1 MGLLALRGVQN
12 IVNQEAPTELV
23 TARLSADTPEAA
35 SGRVLAALGGE
46 PLHDRRRSSRAHI
59 GGGEDQLEKM
69 VPRANAGNDVKPP
82 RRPRRY

>member
-1 MGLLALRGVQN
+1 VHYLVDIRGGACRAMGLLALRGVQN

-46 PLHDRRRSSRAHI
+46 PFTIDGVRVERTSAAVRI
-59 GGGEDQLEKM
+59 
-69 VPRANAGNDVKPP
+69 N
-82 RRPRRY
+82 